1 MVAGQFSSG
10 IGHPLL
16 VSSRVESQFRLDS
29 GHALAARATTISQPL
44 SDDLER
50 TKEPRRHTVYAVYM
64 SKTVRLP
71 EDIHEELK
79 TRKRPDETMAE
90 VIARHLHRPHP
101 ADTRDILTA
110 EGSEAVEDA
119 IDGLYGTDESDRLAR
134 SRRAFADTEPAD
146 DEENTT

>member
-1 MVAGQFSSG
+1 
-10 IGHPLL
+10 
-16 VSSRVESQFRLDS
+16 
-29 GHALAARATTISQPL
+29 
-44 SDDLER
+44 
-50 TKEPRRHTVYAVYM
+50 M

-101 ADTRDILTA
+101 AETRDILTA
-110 EGSEAVEDA
+110 GESEAVEDA
-119 IDGLYGTDESDRLAR
+119 IDGLYSTEESDRLAR
-134 SRRAFADTEPAD
+134 ARRAFADTNPD